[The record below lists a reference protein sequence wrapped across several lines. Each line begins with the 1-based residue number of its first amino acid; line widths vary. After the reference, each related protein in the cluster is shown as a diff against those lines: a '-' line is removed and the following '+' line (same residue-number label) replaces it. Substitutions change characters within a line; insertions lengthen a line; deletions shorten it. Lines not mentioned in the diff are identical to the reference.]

1 MPMQHL
7 AVLKAR
13 QCGLPAGR
21 VHAAFTG
28 APLTTLHY
36 AGAPLHYIGP
46 AGRPARCSR
55 PGRGCPHESCL
66 TKAEQRAAVTANKA
80 ISLAQAIKV
89 LRQHRQYSEVVR
101 ARLCRHDQKLV
112 YVLTLLGRS
121 GKVVTATIDAV
132 NGEYQLGR
140 SAEK

>member
-1 MPMQHL
+1 MPVFRLTILVLL
-7 AVLKAR
+7 A
-13 QCGLPAGR
+13 GLLGPPAW
-21 VHAAFTG
+21 AAD
-28 APLTTLHY
+28 APYHD
-36 AGAPLHYIGP
+36 
-46 AGRPARCSR
+46 
-55 PGRGCPHESCL
+55 SCL

-89 LRQHRQYSEVVR
+89 LREHRRYSEVVR
-101 ARLCRHDQKLV
+101 ARLCRQDQKLV

>member
-1 MPMQHL
+1 MPVPRLTILVLLASLL
-7 AVLKAR
+7 AV
-13 QCGLPAGR
+13 PAL
-21 VHAAFTG
+21 AAD
-28 APLTTLHY
+28 APHRDS
-36 AGAPLHYIGP
+36 G
-46 AGRPARCSR
+46 
-55 PGRGCPHESCL
+55 L

-101 ARLCRHDQKLV
+101 ARLCRDDQKLV

-132 NGEYQLGR
+132 TGEYHASR
-140 SAEK
+140 